1 MTPKEKADALIEQM
15 FSFTPI
21 QESVE
26 LMLLTAKYC
35 AIQTAKE
42 MVFEHKQFMHQEEA
56 RIKYWEDVEAELRS
70 R

>member
-1 MTPKEKADALIEQM
+1 MSPKEKADALIEQM
-15 FSFTPI
+15 FSFTPV

-42 MVFEHKQFMHQEEA
+42 MVFEYKQFMHQEET
-56 RIKYWEDVEAELRS
+56 RIKYWEDVESELRS